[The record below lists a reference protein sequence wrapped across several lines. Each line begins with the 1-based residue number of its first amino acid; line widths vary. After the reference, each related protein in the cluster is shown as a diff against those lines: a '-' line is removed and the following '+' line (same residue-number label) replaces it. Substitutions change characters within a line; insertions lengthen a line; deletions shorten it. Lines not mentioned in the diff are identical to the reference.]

1 MPEFI
6 ELLDGYHRF
15 RRNEYYRHR
24 GRWSELQEGQHPP
37 IMIISCCDSRVDPAT
52 VFDTVPGQAFVLRNV
67 ANLVPP
73 YDTSGGL
80 HGVSSAIEFG
90 VTGLEVKHIVVMG
103 HGACGGIKAALA
115 GGDQGLPG
123 PSFLDA
129 WIALVDEPRDRVLA
143 DDSIIDKQTG
153 LELEAIRQSLANLRS
168 FPFIAQREAAGQLK
182 LHGCHFAI
190 GEGQLYVLD
199 EESDAFLA
207 E

>member
-1 MPEFI
+1 MPEFV

-15 RRNEYYRHR
+15 RRNDFHRHR
-24 GRWSELQEGQHPP
+24 GRWAELAEGQHPP

-73 YDTSGGL
+73 YREERGL
-80 HGVSSAIEFG
+80 EGVNSAIEFG

-123 PSFLDA
+123 HSFIDD
-129 WIALVDEPRDRVLA
+129 WIALVKEPRDRIVA
-143 DDSIIDKQTG
+143 DDSIEDKQTG
-153 LELEAIRQSLANLRS
+153 LELEAIRQSLSNLRS
-168 FPFIAQREAAGQLK
+168 FPYIAEREADGRLK
-182 LHGCHFAI
+182 LHGCHFNI
-190 GEGQLYVLD
+190 GKGQLYVLD
-199 EESDAFLA
+199 EESGDFLA